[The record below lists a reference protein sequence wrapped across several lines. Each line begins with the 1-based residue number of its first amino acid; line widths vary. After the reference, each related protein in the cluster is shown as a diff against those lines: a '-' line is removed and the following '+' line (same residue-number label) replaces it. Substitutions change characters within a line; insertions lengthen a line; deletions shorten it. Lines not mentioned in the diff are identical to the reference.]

1 MAMVYKPSIGEKIF
15 NVFNI
20 LVMALMIIICLYPFW
35 YCITC
40 SLSKNIVGNTDTLM
54 LLPKGFSIDAYKKVL
69 ADPLIINGY
78 KVTIFV
84 VIVGTIINL
93 VATTIAA
100 FLLTRRNFAIRG
112 FLMWMMLITMY
123 FGGGM
128 IPTYVIYT
136 QVLGLE
142 NSILALLLPGAVSVY
157 NMIVMRTNFDAIP
170 KSLEESV
177 KVDGGNDM
185 HVLWHIII
193 PLSKAVISVMVLF
206 YGVGHWN
213 AWFNAM
219 LYMRDNKYAPLQ
231 LALRSLLIVN
241 DGTQG
246 ADAGTADSAGLAENL
261 KFATILV
268 ATVPILLVYPF
279 IQKYFVKGVMIGAV
293 KG

>member
-1 MAMVYKPSIGEKIF
+1 MVYKPSIGEKIF

-20 LVMALMIIICLYPFW
+20 IFMAIMIIITIYPFW

-40 SLSKNIVGNTDTLM
+40 SLSKDIVGNTASLM
-54 LLPKGFSIDAYKKVL
+54 LWPKGLDFAAYKSVL
-69 ADPLIINGY
+69 SDPLILNGY

-84 VIVGTIINL
+84 VVVATVVNL
-93 VATTIAA
+93 IMTTIAA

-112 FLMWMMLITMY
+112 FLTWMMLITMY
-123 FGGGM
+123 FSGGM
-128 IPTYVIYT
+128 IPTYIIYV
-136 QVLGLE
+136 QILGLE
-142 NSILALLLPGAVSVY
+142 NSLLALILPGAVSVY
-157 NMIVMRTNFDAIP
+157 NMIVMRTNFDGIP

-213 AWFNAM
+213 AWFNAL
-219 LYMRDNKYAPLQ
+219 LYIKDREKIPLQ
-231 LALRSLLIVN
+231 LALRSILIQEQLN
-241 DGTQG
+241 TG
-246 ADAGTADSAGLAENL
+246 ANAVDNMGIAENIKL
-261 KFATILV
+261 ATIIV

>member
-1 MAMVYKPSIGEKIF
+1 MVYKPSIGEKIF

-20 LVMALMIIICLYPFW
+20 IFKALMIIITIYPFW

-40 SLSKNIVGNTDTLM
+40 SLSKDIVGNTASLM
-54 LLPKGFSIDAYKKVL
+54 LWPKGLDFAAYKSVL
-69 ADPLIINGY
+69 SDPLILNGY

-84 VIVGTIINL
+84 VVVATIVNL
-93 VATTIAA
+93 IMTTIAA

-112 FLMWMMLITMY
+112 FLTWMMLITMY
-123 FGGGM
+123 FSGGM
-128 IPTYVIYT
+128 IPTYIIYV
-136 QVLGLE
+136 QILGLE
-142 NSILALLLPGAVSVY
+142 NSLLALILPGAVSVY
-157 NMIVMRTNFDAIP
+157 NMIVMRTNFDGIP

-213 AWFNAM
+213 AWFNAL
-219 LYMRDNKYAPLQ
+219 LYIKDREKIPLQ
-231 LALRSLLIVN
+231 LALRSILIQEQLN
-241 DGTQG
+241 TG
-246 ADAGTADSAGLAENL
+246 ANAVDNMGIAENI
-261 KFATILV
+261 KFATIIV

>member
-1 MAMVYKPSIGEKIF
+1 MVYKPSIGEKIF

-20 LVMALMIIICLYPFW
+20 IFMALMIIITIYPFW

-40 SLSKNIVGNTDTLM
+40 SLSKDIVGNTASLM
-54 LLPKGFSIDAYKKVL
+54 LWPKGLDFAAYKSVL
-69 ADPLIINGY
+69 SDPLILNGY

-84 VIVGTIINL
+84 VVVATVVNL
-93 VATTIAA
+93 IMTTIAA

-112 FLMWMMLITMY
+112 FLTWMMLITMY
-123 FGGGM
+123 FSGGM
-128 IPTYVIYT
+128 IPTYIIYV
-136 QVLGLE
+136 QILGLE
-142 NSILALLLPGAVSVY
+142 NSLLALILPGAISVY
-157 NMIVMRTNFDAIP
+157 NMIVMRTNFDGIP

-213 AWFNAM
+213 AWFNAL
-219 LYMRDNKYAPLQ
+219 LYIKDREKIPLQ
-231 LALRSLLIVN
+231 LALRSILIQEQLN
-241 DGTQG
+241 TG
-246 ADAGTADSAGLAENL
+246 ANAVDNMGIAENI
-261 KFATILV
+261 KFATIIV

>member
-1 MAMVYKPSIGEKIF
+1 MVYKPSIGEKIF

-20 LVMALMIIICLYPFW
+20 IFMAFMIVITLYPFW

-40 SLSKNIVGNTDTLM
+40 SLSKDIVGNTATLM
-54 LLPKGFSIDAYKKVL
+54 LWPKGFSIDAYIAVFKN
-69 ADPLIINGY
+69 PIILTGY

-84 VIVGTIINL
+84 VIVGTVFNL
-93 VATTIAA
+93 IMTTIAA
-100 FLLTRRNFAIRG
+100 FLLTRKDFAIKG
-112 FLMWMMLITMY
+112 FLTWMMLITMY

-128 IPTYVIYT
+128 IPTYIIYV
-136 QVLGLE
+136 QVLGLQD
-142 NSILALLLPGAVSVY
+142 SLLALIIPGAVSVY
-157 NMIVMRTNFDAIP
+157 NMIVMRTNFQGIP
-170 KSLEESV
+170 SSLEESV

-193 PLSKAVISVMVLF
+193 PLSKAVMSVMVLF

-213 AWFNAM
+213 SWFNAL
-219 LYMRDNKYAPLQ
+219 LYIKSENKIPLQ
-231 LALRSLLIVN
+231 LALRSILIQEQLN
-241 DGTQG
+241 TG
-246 ADAGTADSAGLAENL
+246 ANASDQMGLAENI

>member
-1 MAMVYKPSIGEKIF
+1 MVYKPSIGEKIF

-20 LVMALMIIICLYPFW
+20 IFMAIMIIITIYPFW

-40 SLSKNIVGNTDTLM
+40 SLSKDIVGNTASLM
-54 LLPKGFSIDAYKKVL
+54 LWPKGLDFAAYKSVL
-69 ADPLIINGY
+69 SDPLILNGY

-84 VIVGTIINL
+84 VVVATIVNL
-93 VATTIAA
+93 IMTTIAA

-112 FLMWMMLITMY
+112 FLTWMMLITMY
-123 FGGGM
+123 FSGGM
-128 IPTYVIYT
+128 IPTYIIYV
-136 QVLGLE
+136 QILGLE
-142 NSILALLLPGAVSVY
+142 NSLLALILPGAVSVY
-157 NMIVMRTNFDAIP
+157 NMIVMRTNFDGIP

-213 AWFNAM
+213 AWFNAL
-219 LYMRDNKYAPLQ
+219 LYIKDREKIPLQ
-231 LALRSLLIVN
+231 LALRSILIQEQLN
-241 DGTQG
+241 TG
-246 ADAGTADSAGLAENL
+246 ANAVDNMGIAENI
-261 KFATILV
+261 KFATIIV

-279 IQKYFVKGVMIGAV
+279 IQKYFVKGVMIGSV

>member
-1 MAMVYKPSIGEKIF
+1 MVYKPSIGEKIF

-20 LVMALMIIICLYPFW
+20 IFMAIMIIITIYPFW

-40 SLSKNIVGNTDTLM
+40 SLSKDIVGNTASLM
-54 LLPKGFSIDAYKKVL
+54 LWPKGLDFAAYKSVL
-69 ADPLIINGY
+69 SDPLILNGY

-84 VIVGTIINL
+84 VVVATIVNL
-93 VATTIAA
+93 IMTTIAA
-100 FLLTRRNFAIRG
+100 FLLTRRSFAIRG
-112 FLMWMMLITMY
+112 FLTWMMLITMY
-123 FGGGM
+123 FSGGM
-128 IPTYVIYT
+128 IPTYIIYV
-136 QVLGLE
+136 QILGLE
-142 NSILALLLPGAVSVY
+142 NSLLALILPGAVSVY
-157 NMIVMRTNFDAIP
+157 NMIVMRTNFDGIP

-213 AWFNAM
+213 AWFNAL
-219 LYMRDNKYAPLQ
+219 LYIKDREKIPLQ
-231 LALRSLLIVN
+231 LALRSILIQEQLN
-241 DGTQG
+241 TG
-246 ADAGTADSAGLAENL
+246 ANAVDNMGIAENI
-261 KFATILV
+261 KFATIIV

>member
-15 NVFNI
+15 NIFNI
-20 LVMALMIIICLYPFW
+20 IVMALMIIICLYPFW
-35 YCITC
+35 YCVTC
-40 SLSKNIVGNTDTLM
+40 SLSKNIVGNTASLM
-54 LLPKGFSIDAYKKVL
+54 LLPKGFSVAAYAQVL
-69 ADPLIINGY
+69 TDPLILNGY
-78 KVTIFV
+78 KITIFV
-84 VIVGTIINL
+84 VVVGTLINL
-93 VATTIAA
+93 IATTIAA

-112 FLMWMMLITMY
+112 FLMWLMLITMY

-136 QVLGLE
+136 KVLGLE
-142 NSILALLLPGAVSVY
+142 NSLLALILPGAVSVY

-170 KSLEESV
+170 RSLEESV

-193 PLSKAVISVMVLF
+193 PLSKAVMSVMVLF

-219 LYMRDNKYAPLQ
+219 LYMRDNSKVPLQ

-241 DGTQG
+241 DDAQ
-246 ADAGTADSAGLAENL
+246 AAAAGTADSAGLAENL

>member
-1 MAMVYKPSIGEKIF
+1 MVYKPSIGEKIF

-20 LVMALMIIICLYPFW
+20 IFMAFMIVITLYPFW

-40 SLSKNIVGNTDTLM
+40 SLSKNIVGNTATLM
-54 LLPKGFSIDAYKKVL
+54 LWPKGFSIDAYIAVFKN
-69 ADPLIINGY
+69 PIILTGY

-84 VIVGTIINL
+84 VIVGTLFNL
-93 VATTIAA
+93 VMTTIAA
-100 FLLTRRNFAIRG
+100 FLLTRKEFAIKG
-112 FLMWMMLITMY
+112 FLTWMMLITMY

-128 IPTYVIYT
+128 IPTYIIYV
-136 QVLGLE
+136 QVLGLQD
-142 NSILALLLPGAVSVY
+142 SLLALILPGAVSVY
-157 NMIVMRTNFDAIP
+157 NMIVMRTNFQGIP
-170 KSLEESV
+170 SSLEESV

-193 PLSKAVISVMVLF
+193 PLSKAVMSVMVLF
-206 YGVGHWN
+206 YGVAHWN
-213 AWFNAM
+213 SWFNAL
-219 LYMRDNKYAPLQ
+219 LYIKSEDKIPLQ
-231 LALRSLLIVN
+231 LALRSILIQEQLN
-241 DGTQG
+241 TG
-246 ADAGTADSAGLAENL
+246 ANASDQMGLAENI

>member
-1 MAMVYKPSIGEKIF
+1 MVYKPSIGEKIF

-20 LVMALMIIICLYPFW
+20 IFMAFMIVITLYPFW

-40 SLSKNIVGNTDTLM
+40 SLSKDIVGNTATLM
-54 LLPKGFSIDAYKKVL
+54 LWPKGFSLDAYVAVFKN
-69 ADPLIINGY
+69 PIILTGY

-84 VIVGTIINL
+84 VIVGTVFNL
-93 VATTIAA
+93 IMTTIAA
-100 FLLTRRNFAIRG
+100 FLLTRKDFAIKG
-112 FLMWMMLITMY
+112 FLTWMMLITMY

-128 IPTYVIYT
+128 IPTYIIYV
-136 QVLGLE
+136 QVLGLQD
-142 NSILALLLPGAVSVY
+142 SLLALILPGAVSVY
-157 NMIVMRTNFDAIP
+157 NMIVMRTNFQGIP
-170 KSLEESV
+170 SSLEESV

-185 HVLWHIII
+185 HVLWHIIV
-193 PLSKAVISVMVLF
+193 PLSKAVMSVMVLF

-213 AWFNAM
+213 SWFNAL
-219 LYMRDNKYAPLQ
+219 LYIKSEDKIPLQ
-231 LALRSLLIVN
+231 LALRSILIQEQLN
-241 DGTQG
+241 TG
-246 ADAGTADSAGLAENL
+246 ANASDQMGLAENI

>member
-1 MAMVYKPSIGEKIF
+1 
-15 NVFNI
+15 
-20 LVMALMIIICLYPFW
+20 MALMIIICLYPFW
-35 YCITC
+35 YCVTC
-40 SLSKNIVGNTDTLM
+40 SLSKNIVGNTASLM
-54 LLPKGFSIDAYKKVL
+54 LLPKGFSVAAYAQVL
-69 ADPLIINGY
+69 TDPLILNGY
-78 KVTIFV
+78 KITIFV
-84 VIVGTIINL
+84 VVVGTLINL
-93 VATTIAA
+93 IATTIAA

-112 FLMWMMLITMY
+112 FLMWLMLITMY

-136 QVLGLE
+136 KVLGLE
-142 NSILALLLPGAVSVY
+142 NSLLALILPGAVSVY

-170 KSLEESV
+170 RSLEESV

-193 PLSKAVISVMVLF
+193 PLSKAVMSVMVLF

-219 LYMRDNKYAPLQ
+219 LYMRDNSKVPLQ

-241 DGTQG
+241 DDAQ
-246 ADAGTADSAGLAENL
+246 AAAAGTADSAGLAENL

>member
-15 NVFNI
+15 NIFNI
-20 LVMALMIIICLYPFW
+20 IIMALMIIICLYPFW

-40 SLSKNIVGNTDTLM
+40 SLSKNIVGNTASLM
-54 LLPKGFSIDAYKKVL
+54 LLPKGFSIAAYKQVL
-69 ADPLIINGY
+69 TDPLIINGY
-78 KVTIFV
+78 KITIFV
-84 VIVGTIINL
+84 VVVGTIINL

-112 FLMWMMLITMY
+112 FLMWLMLITMY

-136 QVLGLE
+136 KVLGLE
-142 NSILALLLPGAVSVY
+142 NSLLALILPGAVSVY

-170 KSLEESV
+170 RSLEESV

-219 LYMRDNKYAPLQ
+219 LYMRDNSKVPLQ

-241 DGTQG
+241 DDSQ
-246 ADAGTADSAGLAENL
+246 AAAAGTADSAGLAENL

-268 ATVPILLVYPF
+268 ATIPILLVYPF

>member
-15 NVFNI
+15 NIFNI
-20 LVMALMIIICLYPFW
+20 LIMAVMIIICLYPFW
-35 YCITC
+35 YCVTC
-40 SLSKNIVGNTDTLM
+40 SLSKDIVGQTHTLM
-54 LLPKGFSIDAYKKVL
+54 LLPKGFSINAYKEVL
-69 ADPLIINGY
+69 VRADILNGY
-78 KVTIFV
+78 KITIFV
-84 VIVGTIINL
+84 VVVGTVINL

-112 FLMWMMLITMY
+112 FLTWMMLITMY

-128 IPTYVIYT
+128 IPTYVVYT

-142 NSILALLLPGAVSVY
+142 DSLLSLILPGAVSVY

-170 KSLEESV
+170 RSLEESV

-219 LYMRDNKYAPLQ
+219 LYLRDNSKAPLQ
-231 LALRSLLIVN
+231 LVLRHLLIVSS
-241 DGTQG
+241 GSQG
-246 ADAGTADSAGLAENL
+246 AGAGAGDSAGLAENL
-261 KFATILV
+261 KFANIIV

>member
-1 MAMVYKPSIGEKIF
+1 MAMVYKPTIGEKIF
-15 NVFNI
+15 NIFNI

-35 YCITC
+35 YCVTC
-40 SLSKNIVGNTDTLM
+40 SLSKNIVGNTASLM
-54 LLPKGFSIDAYKKVL
+54 LLPKGFSLAAYAKVL
-69 ADPLIINGY
+69 TDPLIINGY
-78 KVTIFV
+78 KITIFV
-84 VIVGTIINL
+84 VVVGTLINL
-93 VATTIAA
+93 IATTIAA

-112 FLMWMMLITMY
+112 FLMWLMLITMY

-136 QVLGLE
+136 KVLGLE
-142 NSILALLLPGAVSVY
+142 NSLLALILPGAVSVY

-193 PLSKAVISVMVLF
+193 PLSKAVMSVMVLF

-219 LYMRDNKYAPLQ
+219 LYMRDNSKVPLQ

-241 DGTQG
+241 DDAQ
-246 ADAGTADSAGLAENL
+246 AAAAGTADSAGLAENL

>member
-1 MAMVYKPSIGEKIF
+1 MVYKPSIGEKIF

-20 LVMALMIIICLYPFW
+20 IFMAFMIIITIYPFW

-40 SLSKNIVGNTDTLM
+40 SLSKNIVGNTATLM
-54 LLPKGFSIDAYKKVL
+54 LLPKGLDFAAYKTVL
-69 ADPLIINGY
+69 SDPLILNGY

-84 VIVGTIINL
+84 VIVATIVNL
-93 VATTIAA
+93 IMTTIAA
-100 FLLTRRNFAIRG
+100 FLLTRRDFAIRG
-112 FLMWMMLITMY
+112 FLTWMMLITMY
-123 FGGGM
+123 FSGGM
-128 IPTYVIYT
+128 IPTYIIYV
-136 QVLGLE
+136 QILGLE
-142 NSILALLLPGAVSVY
+142 NSLLALILPGAVSVY
-157 NMIVMRTNFDAIP
+157 NMIVMRTNFDGIP

-213 AWFNAM
+213 AWFNAL
-219 LYMRDNKYAPLQ
+219 LYIKDRNKIPLQ
-231 LALRSLLIVN
+231 LALRSILIQEQLN
-241 DGTQG
+241 TG
-246 ADAGTADSAGLAENL
+246 ANAVDNMGIAENI
-261 KFATILV
+261 KFATIIV

>member
-1 MAMVYKPSIGEKIF
+1 MVYKPSIGEKIF

-20 LVMALMIIICLYPFW
+20 IFMAFMIVITLYPFW

-40 SLSKNIVGNTDTLM
+40 SLSKDIVGNTATLM
-54 LLPKGFSIDAYKKVL
+54 LWPKGFSFAAYAAVFKN
-69 ADPLIINGY
+69 PIILTGY
-78 KVTIFV
+78 KVTIFIV
-84 VIVGTIINL
+84 VVGTVFNL
-93 VATTIAA
+93 IMTTIAA
-100 FLLTRRNFAIRG
+100 FLLTRKDFAIKG
-112 FLMWMMLITMY
+112 FLTWMMLITMY

-128 IPTYVIYT
+128 IPTYIIYV
-136 QVLGLE
+136 QVLGLQD
-142 NSILALLLPGAVSVY
+142 SLLALILPGAVSVY
-157 NMIVMRTNFDAIP
+157 NMIVMRTNFQGIP
-170 KSLEESV
+170 SSLEESV

-193 PLSKAVISVMVLF
+193 PLSKAVMSVMVLF

-213 AWFNAM
+213 SWFNAL
-219 LYMRDNKYAPLQ
+219 LYIKSEDKIPLQ
-231 LALRSLLIVN
+231 LALRSILIQEQLN
-241 DGTQG
+241 TG
-246 ADAGTADSAGLAENL
+246 ANASDQMGLAENI

>member
-1 MAMVYKPSIGEKIF
+1 MVYKPSIGEKIF

-20 LVMALMIIICLYPFW
+20 IFMAIMIIITIYPFW

-40 SLSKNIVGNTDTLM
+40 SLSKDIVGNTASLM
-54 LLPKGFSIDAYKKVL
+54 LWPKGLDFAAYKSVL
-69 ADPLIINGY
+69 SDPLILNGY

-84 VIVGTIINL
+84 VVVATIVNL
-93 VATTIAA
+93 IMTTIAA

-112 FLMWMMLITMY
+112 FLTWMMLITMY
-123 FGGGM
+123 FSGGM
-128 IPTYVIYT
+128 IPTYIIYV
-136 QVLGLE
+136 QILGLE
-142 NSILALLLPGAVSVY
+142 NSLLALILPGAVSVY
-157 NMIVMRTNFDAIP
+157 NMIVMRTNFDGIP

-213 AWFNAM
+213 AWFNAL
-219 LYMRDNKYAPLQ
+219 LYIKDREKIPLQ
-231 LALRSLLIVN
+231 LALRSILIQEQLN
-241 DGTQG
+241 TG
-246 ADAGTADSAGLAENL
+246 ANAVDNMGIAENI
-261 KFATILV
+261 KFATIIV

>member
-20 LVMALMIIICLYPFW
+20 LIMAIMILICLYPFW
-35 YCITC
+35 YCLTC
-40 SLSKNIVGNTDTLM
+40 SLSKNIVGNTASLM
-54 LLPKGFSIDAYKKVL
+54 LLPKGFSIAAYKQTL
-69 ADPLIINGY
+69 TDPLIINGY
-78 KVTIFV
+78 KITLFV
-84 VIVGTIINL
+84 VVVGTLINL

-112 FLMWMMLITMY
+112 FLMWLMLITMY

-128 IPTYVIYT
+128 IPTYVVYT
-136 QVLGLE
+136 KVLGLE
-142 NSILALLLPGAVSVY
+142 NSILSLILPGAVSVY

-219 LYMRDNKYAPLQ
+219 LYMRDNTKIPLQ

-241 DGTQG
+241 DSEQ
-246 ADAGTADSAGLAENL
+246 AASAGTADSAGLAENL
-261 KFATILV
+261 KFATILG

>member
-15 NVFNI
+15 NIFNI
-20 LVMALMIIICLYPFW
+20 IVMALMIIICLYPFW

-40 SLSKNIVGNTDTLM
+40 SLSKNIVGNTASLM
-54 LLPKGFSIDAYKKVL
+54 LLPKGFSIAAYKQVL
-69 ADPLIINGY
+69 TDPLIINGY
-78 KVTIFV
+78 KITIFV
-84 VIVGTIINL
+84 VVVGTIINL
-93 VATTIAA
+93 IATTIAA

-112 FLMWMMLITMY
+112 FLMWLMLITMY

-136 QVLGLE
+136 KVLGLE
-142 NSILALLLPGAVSVY
+142 NSLLALILPGAVSVY

-170 KSLEESV
+170 RSLEESV

-219 LYMRDNKYAPLQ
+219 LYMRDNSKVPLQ

-241 DGTQG
+241 DDSQ
-246 ADAGTADSAGLAENL
+246 AAAAGTADSAGLAENL